1 MTWADFKRQYDAE
14 GREKADGYSPSDFDD
29 MSGNE
34 STRAHSMMLERALR
48 GDTIDLSGLRY
59 VGDAQTIASLEV
71 SASLV
76 AQFGWRDDII
86 RHDVLYHLTGE
97 PRFLTDLTRY
107 LDGCDPEIQE
117 CAARSFTYI
126 MLPPKFELF
135 LVDRI
140 ADGGHEAAVLPLL
153 QAWIG
158 LRERSVCDT
167 MCFQRHLQFIRRV
180 SDASFTQKRATLTD
194 ALCL

>member
-1 MTWADFKRQYDAE
+1 
-14 GREKADGYSPSDFDD
+14 
-29 MSGNE
+29 
-34 STRAHSMMLERALR
+34 
-48 GDTIDLSGLRY
+48 
-59 VGDAQTIASLEV
+59 
-71 SASLV
+71 
-76 AQFGWRDDII
+76 
-86 RHDVLYHLTGE
+86 
-97 PRFLTDLTRY
+97 
-107 LDGCDPEIQE
+107 
-117 CAARSFTYI
+117 

-140 ADGGHEAAVLPLL
+140 ADGRHEAAVLPLL